1 MDDLELEY
9 LDTLEKD
16 TDRERIDPIP
26 RELAAYHEDEL
37 YKEYQEHFY
46 EEIMDGIEMGNLY
59 E

>member
-16 TDRERIDPIP
+16 TDRERIDPTP
-26 RELAAYHEDEL
+26 RELAAEEEW
-37 YKEYQEHFY
+37 YKEELHREY
-46 EEIMDGIEMGNLY
+46 EDIMLGIEMGNLY